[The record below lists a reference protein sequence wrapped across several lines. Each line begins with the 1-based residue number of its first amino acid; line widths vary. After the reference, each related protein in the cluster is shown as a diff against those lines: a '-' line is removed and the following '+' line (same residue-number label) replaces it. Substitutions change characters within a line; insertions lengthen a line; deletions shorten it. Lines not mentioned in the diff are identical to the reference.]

1 MGSGKTTFLP
11 FACFLVAVALAGGC
25 SEGEENWQKMRTASI
40 AEVGRPA
47 PDFVLTD
54 LKGVE
59 HRLSDYISKGRTVVL
74 EWFNPDCPH
83 IKKHH
88 VDYATMSDL
97 YQAMMEEKV
106 VIFAIN
112 SAAPGM
118 QGYGVERNKQAKIE
132 FGMKFPILLDE
143 TGEVG
148 RMYRAKTT
156 PQIFIIGMDGTLVY
170 SGAVDDEPEL
180 DRIGSIQ
187 YARVALEQYLA
198 GRVVSVKKTRPYG
211 CSVKYGVRETQ

>member
-1 MGSGKTTFLP
+1 MGARNIVIHPVFL
-11 FACFLVAVALAGGC
+11 FLVGAILAGGC
-25 SEGEENWQKMRTASI
+25 SDKEEDWRRMKTASV

-54 LKGVE
+54 LNGVE
-59 HRLSDYISKGRTVVL
+59 HRLSDYISKGRTVIL

-83 IKKHH
+83 VKKHH
-88 VDYATMSDL
+88 VDFPTISEL
-97 YQAMMEEKV
+97 YEAMLEQKV

-118 QGYGVERNKQAKIE
+118 QGYGLERNKQAKIE
-132 FGMKFPILLDE
+132 FGMKYPILLDE
-143 TGEVG
+143 TGDVG

-156 PQIFIIGMDGTLVY
+156 PQIFIIGMDGILIY
-170 SGAVDDEPEL
+170 LGAVDEEPALE
-180 DRIGSIQ
+180 RIGSIK
-187 YARVALEQYLA
+187 YARVALEQYLS

-211 CSVKYGVRETQ
+211 CNVKYGPRTGN